1 MDYINKETGD
11 ELSISQIENYFK
23 SGIDLI
29 HSATNQNYA
38 FSNRLVE
45 YLLLNIIG
53 KDDDISQNISRMQV
67 YASTNKSSK
76 LNGIKFDRYNSTT
89 GV

>member
-1 MDYINKETGD
+1 MDYISSNGESLSNKE
-11 ELSISQIENYFK
+11 IENYFK

-53 KDDDISQNISRMQV
+53 KDDDISQNISRMQI

-76 LNGIKFDRYNSTT
+76 LNGIKFDRYNSTI